1 MRLRLGCITT
11 LSDGSQTLYFGD
23 EHDERPNYSFGA
35 PLMLNVGPGGRL
47 RAVKK
52 SGRMVFSRM
61 NGTTKVKLA
70 SAKVKAAS
78 ELALKA
84 LAAQALGVDSV
95 FEIDI

>member
-1 MRLRLGCITT
+1 VRLRLGRITT

-23 EHDERPNYSFGA
+23 ERGERR

-61 NGTTKVKLA
+61 HGTTRVKMR
-70 SAKVKAAS
+70 SHKVKAAN

-84 LAAQALGVDSV
+84 LTAQALGVDPV

>member
-1 MRLRLGCITT
+1 VRLRLGRITT

-23 EHDERPNYSFGA
+23 EHGKRPNYSFGA
-35 PLMLNVGPGGRL
+35 PLTLNIGPGGRL

-61 NGTTKVKLA
+61 HGTTRVKMR
-70 SAKVKAAS
+70 SHKVKAAN

-84 LAAQALGVDSV
+84 LAAQALGVDPV